1 MAAPRW
7 DQEDRLQREFQAQL
21 GHELEDNQGSLRM
34 WAWVFMIGLIA
45 AVVGIAWMLFKL
57 FS

>member
-7 DQEDRLQREFQAQL
+7 DQEERLQREFQVQL
-21 GHELEDNQGSLRM
+21 AHELDENKRSLRM
-34 WAWVFMIGLIA
+34 WAWVFMMGLIA
-45 AVVGIAWMLFKL
+45 AVGGIAWMLFKL

>member
-7 DQEDRLQREFQAQL
+7 DQEERLQREFQAQL
-21 GHELEDNQGSLRM
+21 AHGLEDNQSSLRM
-34 WAWVFMIGLIA
+34 WAWVFMMGFIA
-45 AVVGIAWMLFKL
+45 AVGGIAWMLFKL